1 MKKKNN
7 ITEIDFYKVSMLF
20 WNEKFKIL
28 LISALAVILMLI
40 FMLIN
45 PTKYQ
50 AITEIK
56 PISTFEE
63 NKYLAFNELVNDNK
77 KFFKINR
84 NLLNN
89 LFVEI
94 LDDGEIFKDAIKK
107 FELIKPQS
115 AKSDN
120 KYTQDQIMIL
130 NNNVN
135 KLAST
140 LELLPPIEKSGA
152 ERYIGDG
159 KSKSYWTIS
168 FKIYDKNTWENL
180 LAYLNQEINKEIKN
194 YLNKLFQNKIKI
206 EKQMKSFRI
215 EDIDNLIL
223 NKKIDYK
230 RIISDKL
237 VFLKEQAAIARQLE
251 IAKNTIEAQNFTNSN
266 IIVSNL
272 GIDKSYY
279 MRGYEMIEKEI
290 ELIESRKNQNAF
302 IPDLL
307 SLEQEKRSI
316 EEDMFIKRLE
326 FLFSKT
332 PIKNSDNFIGSLLT
346 YEKTI
351 YKNFRPLIPILIITA
366 LFGGL
371 IGIFYVL
378 IINKEK

>member
-1 MKKKNN
+1 
-7 ITEIDFYKVSMLF
+7 
-20 WNEKFKIL
+20 
-28 LISALAVILMLI
+28 
-40 FMLIN
+40 
-45 PTKYQ
+45 
-50 AITEIK
+50 
-56 PISTFEE
+56 
-63 NKYLAFNELVNDNK
+63 NELVNDNK

-237 VFLKEQAAIARQLE
+237 VFL
-251 IAKNTIEAQNFTNSN
+251 
-266 IIVSNL
+266 
-272 GIDKSYY
+272 
-279 MRGYEMIEKEI
+279 
-290 ELIESRKNQNAF
+290 
-302 IPDLL
+302 
-307 SLEQEKRSI
+307 
-316 EEDMFIKRLE
+316 
-326 FLFSKT
+326 
-332 PIKNSDNFIGSLLT
+332 
-346 YEKTI
+346 
-351 YKNFRPLIPILIITA
+351 
-366 LFGGL
+366 
-371 IGIFYVL
+371 
-378 IINKEK
+378 